1 MGLFQKINTV
11 WDKVGLVQKALLA
24 AIVIACAITGVLLTQ
39 WASRPDMRLLF
50 GNLDLKEGAEICDK
64 ISEQD
69 VPYEIRGGG
78 KSIYVPAEKVH
89 ALRASLARD
98 GLLPRDGEPG
108 YEVFDDQ
115 GVGVSPFL
123 QKMNYN
129 RAIQGELARTIQV
142 YEGVEFARIH
152 IVRPEQTMFSNDGQ
166 NASASVMLR
175 LKPGFR
181 LSSTTVAAISNLVA
195 GAIEG
200 LNPEQ
205 VTISDSNGNML
216 TGQYAG
222 DSVITSANNYSDYEK
237 AVEGEMSRRLTD
249 ALETVLGPGR
259 VAVMAKAR
267 IDMTKETVVQT
278 TYEKGI
284 AMEETIEE
292 SKTVKNSVVDEEG
305 NEKTPGSQETTGTT
319 TSMYKIPE
327 TTVTKSTVPGKVMGW
342 SVSVMVDLQKDTPVA
357 AAGTEGEGEGETTET
372 AQAAGTELI
381 MQVEDVRAII
391 QTAIGPDLLK
401 DEDLTVK
408 QVPFNRPQTAMM
420 VEEPS
425 SLEKLA
431 PILEILRQ
439 SSLGLLAICALL
451 VLKIFTGA
459 GKKASQQA
467 AINAGPSLMSSGNP
481 MLPAGSGED
490 AMSAIR
496 QHITLQL
503 RDNPDQVRQL
513 FTSWLSEER

>member
-1 MGLFQKINTV
+1 MGLFQKINTI

-24 AIVIACAITGVLLTQ
+24 AIVIACAITGALLTK
-39 WASRPDMRLLF
+39 WASQPDMRLLF
-50 GNLDLKEGAEICDK
+50 GNMDLKESAEICDK

-69 VPYEIRGGG
+69 IPYEIRGGG

-89 ALRASLARD
+89 LLRASLARD

-142 YEGVEFARIH
+142 FEGIEFARIH
-152 IVRPEQTMFSNDGQ
+152 VVRPEQTMFTADGQ
-166 NASASVMLR
+166 AGSASVMLR

-181 LSSTTVAAISNLVA
+181 LSNTTVTAISNLVA

-200 LNPEQ
+200 LSPDQ

-216 TGQYAG
+216 SGQYAG

-237 AVEGEMSRRLTD
+237 AVEGDMSRRLTE
-249 ALETVLGPGR
+249 ALETVLGPSR

-267 IDMTKETVVQT
+267 IDMTKETMVKT
-278 TYEKGI
+278 IYEKGI

-327 TTVTKSTVPGKVMGW
+327 TTTTISKVPGKVLGW
-342 SVSVMVDLQKDTPVA
+342 SVSVMVDLKKDAPPVNLEANSETPSN
-357 AAGTEGEGEGETTET
+357 TTET
-372 AQAAGTELI
+372 SGEELI
-381 MQVEDVRAII
+381 MQVEDVIAII

-408 QVPFNRPQTAMM
+408 QVSFNRPQTAILT
-420 VEEPS
+420 ES
-425 SLEKLA
+425 STTLEKMA
-431 PILEILRQ
+431 PILEIVRQ

-459 GKKASQQA
+459 GKKATAEHAEIS
-467 AINAGPSLMSSGNP
+467 AGQILMASGGP
-481 MLPAGSGED
+481 MLPAGSGEE
-490 AMSAIR
+490 AMTAIR
-496 QHITLQL
+496 QQITQQL
-503 RDNPDQVRQL
+503 RDNPEQVRHL
-513 FTSWLSEER
+513 FASWLSEDK